1 MISWAQG
8 HLFLHLLCRG
18 QGGFW
23 PRLDIGIREAS
34 TSQEWAWTMCQE
46 VLISQLG
53 DKGSSHLPGRV
64 EKMDLAILR
73 VKWGE
78 RI

>member
-34 TSQEWAWTMCQE
+34 TSQEWAWTVCQE
-46 VLISQLG
+46 VLIRE
-53 DKGSSHLPGRV
+53 PAR
-64 EKMDLAILR
+64 R
-73 VKWGE
+73 
-78 RI
+78 